1 MTDGRICY
9 LPQWSDL
16 SKLSAISSGIDQAKY
31 YIDAVASPVS
41 TVKKMGRSVVTVGD
55 YLSWIPGPVLGYLGM
70 GYFAPLI
77 GFSAT
82 MKPLMAMANTTDA
95 ELTKEVTG
103 SPMGGMLSMMMSKIT
118 PSSYSR
124 RRSHHVDLEDEE
136 GGGEEDW
143 GKDVH
148 HTSSHSPPI
157 SVKQREE
164 IVLVLDA
171 ALEDFEDDATHD
183 LANDYKNELESIL
196 REKNKRKT
204 SDVFLKIK
212 RLNRLSEDHLAS
224 LYKKLEKE
232 DQKRFKDALTKSLKK
247 VGGILD
253 TTTHLRRDRRRF
265 KIILMGVS
273 ALAGFICLWYFNPKE
288 FEYCWSSVMGRVF
301 PPKDLGLP
309 AKLSSRAEKTLKQ
322 IAPKSMSVHSIT
334 NLWKRYTRL
343 MKEDMLGFVTN
354 SVMILYAVA
363 FLSMALAPF
372 VALKYLSD
380 RALILGLSV
389 AQGGKNAL
397 NALVGIGDKIQ
408 KDLSDLPGQITK
420 EAVDLVAKL
429 PAAAKIVQENVQKQD
444 DIAIS
449 IQNNT
454 VAGALDPDQ
463 FIAFAAGDLNK
474 GFNDGFSIGA
484 RTLQMDSPGEPM
496 RIIEETSVSPSFSR
510 YLPKKERSPSF

>member
-1 MTDGRICY
+1 
-9 LPQWSDL
+9 
-16 SKLSAISSGIDQAKY
+16 
-31 YIDAVASPVS
+31 
-41 TVKKMGRSVVTVGD
+41 
-55 YLSWIPGPVLGYLGM
+55 
-70 GYFAPLI
+70 
-77 GFSAT
+77 
-82 MKPLMAMANTTDA
+82 
-95 ELTKEVTG
+95 
-103 SPMGGMLSMMMSKIT
+103 
-118 PSSYSR
+118 
-124 RRSHHVDLEDEE
+124 
-136 GGGEEDW
+136 
-143 GKDVH
+143 
-148 HTSSHSPPI
+148 
-157 SVKQREE
+157 
-164 IVLVLDA
+164 
-171 ALEDFEDDATHD
+171 
-183 LANDYKNELESIL
+183 
-196 REKNKRKT
+196 
-204 SDVFLKIK
+204 
-212 RLNRLSEDHLAS
+212 
-224 LYKKLEKE
+224 
-232 DQKRFKDALTKSLKK
+232 
-247 VGGILD
+247 
-253 TTTHLRRDRRRF
+253 
-265 KIILMGVS
+265 MGVS